1 MNSKPHERVSRG
13 YLMTI
18 QAEPITAADFEAFVH
33 LPENRDRRFEFVEGE
48 MREVVS
54 NNYSSQVAALV
65 TFFIHLHL
73 RELGI
78 SGHVTGADGG
88 YIIGADRYIPDV
100 AFISAQRQPEPSHE
114 AYNPLPPDLA
124 VEVLSPT
131 DDAASVRVK
140 TVNYLHAG
148 VTVWIIDPE
157 KRQVEVYIPGQ
168 TARILAESER
178 IGDIPALPGF
188 TLNIRDIFPA
198 QPAESESPEA
208 VE

>member
-13 YLMTI
+13 DLMTI

-54 NNYSSQVAALV
+54 NNYSSMVAGII
-65 TFFIHLHL
+65 FG
-73 RELGI
+73 ELYIYLKQNNLGRL
-78 SGHVTGADGG
+78 TGADGG